1 MGEPR
6 LILVPPEEVLLQGKL
21 RVVSFKIPVEELE
34 RVDAAARRLG
44 MSRSELIRHALQKTL
59 QEVAGKRNL

>member
-1 MGEPR
+1 MGRLE
-6 LILVPPEEVLLQGKL
+6 LILVPPEEALLAGKL

-34 RVDAAARRLG
+34 RVDAAARKLG

-59 QEVAGKRNL
+59 QEMASKRNL